1 MPWRSKF
8 FQPQPFEEKL
18 QKAFLLCLTHK
29 TVFWIP
35 LQPSTLS
42 KNYRLLTPTSCRC
55 LTLAVDNFGT
65 VNSYHLPKLKLSVAV
80 N

>member
-29 TVFWIP
+29 NRVLDSSATFDSI
-35 LQPSTLS
+35 
-42 KNYRLLTPTSCRC
+42 
-55 LTLAVDNFGT
+55 
-65 VNSYHLPKLKLSVAV
+65 KLKLSVAV

>member
-18 QKAFLLCLTHK
+18 QKAFLLCLT
-29 TVFWIP
+29 
-35 LQPSTLS
+35 QLS

>member
-29 TVFWIP
+29 TVFW
-35 LQPSTLS
+35 
-42 KNYRLLTPTSCRC
+42 TPTSCRC